1 MTAPI
6 RPGLESRPVAPRL
19 ADKGRAPRAESNGAG
34 TLTRAPQPGAP
45 AGLQSTPLARALV
58 AIELRVSQS
67 VRTIGADGV
76 MREETRE
83 AALSIKALADL
94 FDVEAPPPPTLDAPP
109 PETAGLG
116 PTPEAVLEKL
126 RAAFTPERTAGRIVD
141 FALSGYAS
149 SETLAAYGDTEAGRQ
164 SYADLMQKAVDQ
176 GFSEAR
182 ALFGE
187 LPEATQAE
195 LADTAQRVR
204 DGLQRF
210 VREGLDPA
218 KSSPGG
224 AYERARRAQFSTE
237 VEAVAVESR
246 RTAYNQKG
254 GAVTQDP
261 NAQARVIVSA

>member
-6 RPGLESRPVAPRL
+6 RPGLDSRPVAPRL
-19 ADKGRAPRAESNGAG
+19 TDKGRAARTDASAAGGLARAFQ
-34 TLTRAPQPGAP
+34 APPP
-45 AGLQSTPLARALV
+45 AGAQSTPLARALV

-67 VRTIGADGV
+67 VRTVGADGV
-76 MREETRE
+76 SREETRE

-94 FDVEAPPPPTLDAPP
+94 FDVEAPPPPEAEAPAPDA
-109 PETAGLG
+109 AGLG

-149 SETLAAYGDTEAGRQ
+149 SETLAAYGDTEAARQ

-218 KSSPGG
+218 KSTPGG

-237 VEAVAVESR
+237 VEAIAVERR

-254 GAVTQDP
+254 GAVAQDP